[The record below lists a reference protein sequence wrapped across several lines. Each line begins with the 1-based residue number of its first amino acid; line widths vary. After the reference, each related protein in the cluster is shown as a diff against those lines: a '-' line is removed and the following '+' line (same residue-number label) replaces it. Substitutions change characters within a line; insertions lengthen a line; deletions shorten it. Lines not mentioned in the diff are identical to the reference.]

1 MQRILESRPIPQQG
15 LRSAM
20 GLRRVGKRYGAAR
33 TEAACALALRF
44 GATSYKPVE
53 RLLKL
58 GREGAGDDPESL
70 VPIEH
75 DNVRGPDSFN

>member
-1 MQRILESRPIPQQG
+1 
-15 LRSAM
+15 M
-20 GLRRVGKRYGAAR
+20 GLRRIGQRYGPER
-33 TEAACALALRF
+33 TEAACEVALGF

-58 GREGAGDDPESL
+58 NREGGSNADESPA
-70 VPIEH
+70 PIEH